1 MGKGWPFT
9 WRTPIGN
16 KRSQI
21 LRRCGYPLLITVA
34 LELVLGLA
42 VAAGQQQPALRRPLP
57 TITTAHGAH
66 SLTIDQAAVGY
77 PVHLRAIVAY
87 YDPYNDPR
95 RPACFAS
102 DASGGI
108 YVDLRGLPS
117 IAFRAGDLV
126 EITGI
131 SAAGG
136 YAPIVLATKA
146 RLIGKSRFP
155 SVAPRVTLSEIL
167 TGVYDGQWVEVEG
180 VVRGVRKS
188 RHKIHLDVALSDGE
202 ITADTVRENGV
213 DYDSLVDAK
222 ISLRG
227 ATAPLFNHLGQ
238 MTGSYLVFPDLSQV
252 KVEEPAPPHPFTL
265 PVVPV
270 GDLLRFTPNPISQHR
285 VHLRGTVTLIWPS
298 RLLCI
303 QDGLH
308 GLCAQTD
315 QTTLLHPGEVAD
327 VIGFLVS
334 GAFSST
340 LTRAVYEAAGY
351 QRPLP
356 TVAVTAEQAL
366 SGDHDAE
373 LVVLEGQLLGQD
385 ESASDPT
392 IVLSSG
398 KHVFSVVLPAQSEIS
413 GWAAWKKGTEFKI
426 TGICSVKDGSAKTGG
441 QRSFSVRSFQVLLR
455 SGQDVVVIKSPSWW
469 TPTHAVAVLGAVA
482 VLTLVVLAW
491 VFVLR
496 KQVHQ
501 QTLTIRQQL
510 QEGADLRIAA
520 ESSNRAKSEFLA
532 NMSHEIR
539 TPMNGVMGMTEL
551 VLDTELTLDQ
561 RENLGIVKSS
571 ADSLL
576 TIINDILDFS
586 KIEAGKLELDQSEFK
601 LRETIAELMKVM
613 ALKARQRGLVL
624 KLDAASDIPEMLK
637 GDSGRLR
644 QILVNLLGNAV
655 KFTHHGEVVLRVT
668 RDGVIA
674 EDDVVLQFSVSDTGV
689 GIPRDR
695 LESIFEPFTQADGST
710 TRTYGGTGLGLTI
723 SAQLVKLMGGRLWV
737 ESEVGRGSTFHFTAH
752 FFPVNAE
759 GALLAPLGVRLARA
773 SRKAGRV
780 LVVDDNKVN
789 QLIAKRLLE
798 KNGKTVV
805 VADNGRQALAILNA
819 AGAAGVDC
827 VLMDVQMPE
836 MDGFQCTALIREK
849 ERTTGLHLPII
860 AMTAHAMKED
870 EIRCLA
876 AGMDGY
882 VSKPLDPVRF
892 LDVLEFHLAQSCQA
906 RP

>member
-1 MGKGWPFT
+1 MT
-9 WRTPIGN
+9 
-16 KRSQI
+16 
-21 LRRCGYPLLITVA
+21 
-34 LELVLGLA
+34 LGLLPGPAA
-42 VAAGQQQPALRRPLP
+42 VAGQQQPAQRQPLP
-57 TITTAHGAH
+57 TITKAHDAH
-66 SLTIDQAAVGY
+66 SLTVEQAAQGY
-77 PVHLRAIVAY
+77 PVHLRAIVTY

-102 DASGGI
+102 DSSGGI
-108 YVDLRGLPS
+108 YVDLRALPA
-117 IAFRAGDLV
+117 IPFGAGDLV

-131 SAAGG
+131 SATGG
-136 YAPIVLATKA
+136 YAPIVVATEA
-146 RLIGKSRFP
+146 RLIGKFHFP
-155 SVAPRVTLSEIL
+155 SIAPRVTLSEIL
-167 TGVYDGQWVEVEG
+167 TGKYDGQWVEIEG
-180 VVRGVRKS
+180 VVRGVHKS
-188 RHKIHLDVALSDGE
+188 RNNIHLDVALSDGE
-202 ITADTVRENGV
+202 ITAGTVREKGA

-222 ISLRG
+222 VSLRG
-227 ATAPLFNHLGQ
+227 SAAPLFNHLGQ
-238 MTGSYLVFPDLSQV
+238 MTGSYLVFPDRTQV
-252 KVEEPAPPHPFTL
+252 KVEEPAPAHPFTL

-270 GDLLRFTPNPISQHR
+270 GDLLRFTPNPVSQHR
-285 VHLRGTVTLIWPS
+285 VHLRGTVTLIWPG

-308 GLCAQTD
+308 GLCAQTN
-315 QTTLLHPGEVAD
+315 QTTPLRPGDVAD
-327 VIGFLVS
+327 VIGFLLS
-334 GAFSST
+334 GAFSPT

-351 QRPLP
+351 ERALP
-356 TVAVTAEQAL
+356 AVAVTAEQAL
-366 SGDHDAE
+366 GGDHDAE
-373 LVVLEGQLLGQD
+373 LVVLEGQLIGQD

-398 KHVFSVVLPAQSEIS
+398 KHVFSVVLPAQSEAKR
-413 GWAAWKKGTEFKI
+413 WAAWKRGTVFKI
-426 TGICSVKDGSAKTGG
+426 IGICSVKDGTERTGG
-441 QRSFSVRSFQVLLR
+441 QRSLSVPRSFQVLLR
-455 SGQDVVVIKSPSWW
+455 SAQDLVVIKSPSWW
-469 TPTHAVAVLGAVA
+469 TPTHAVAALGVVA

-491 VFVLR
+491 VLVLR
-496 KQVHQ
+496 KQVHE

-510 QEGADLRIAA
+510 QEGAKLRIAA

-539 TPMNGVMGMTEL
+539 TPMNGVMGMTDL
-551 VLDTELTLDQ
+551 VLDTDLTLDQ
-561 RENLGIVKSS
+561 RENLGIVRSS
-571 ADSLL
+571 ADALL

-586 KIEAGKLELDQSEFK
+586 KIEAGKLDLDQSDFK
-601 LRETIAELMKVM
+601 LHETIAELMKVM
-613 ALKARQRGLVL
+613 ALKAQQRGLAL
-624 KLDAASDIPEMLK
+624 KLDAASDIPETLK

-668 RDGVIA
+668 RDAVITQ
-674 EDDVVLQFSVSDTGV
+674 DDVVLRFSVSDTGV
-689 GIPRDR
+689 GIPHGR

-723 SAQLVKLMGGRLWV
+723 SAQLVNLMGGHLWV
-737 ESEVGRGSTFHFTAH
+737 ESEVDRGSTFHFMAH
-752 FFPVNAE
+752 FLPVNAA
-759 GALLAPLGVRLARA
+759 GVFAPPLGARPSRA

-780 LVVDDNKVN
+780 LVVDDNRVN
-789 QLIAKRLLE
+789 QLVAKRLLE
-798 KNGKTVV
+798 KNGNTVM
-805 VADNGRQALAILNA
+805 VADNGRQALAILDDAAA
-819 AGAAGVDC
+819 AGFDC

-882 VSKPLDPVRF
+882 VSKPLDPGRL
-892 LDVLEFHLAQSCQA
+892 LDVLEFHLAQSCPS

>member
-1 MGKGWPFT
+1 VALGG
-9 WRTPIGN
+9 
-16 KRSQI
+16 
-21 LRRCGYPLLITVA
+21 LLLIPV
-34 LELVLGLA
+34 
-42 VAAGQQQPALRRPLP
+42 VAAGQRQPQRHPLP
-57 TITTAHGAH
+57 AITKAHDAH
-66 SLTIDQAAVGY
+66 NLTIEQAAQGY
-77 PVHLRAIVAY
+77 PVHLRAIVTY

-102 DASGGI
+102 DSSGGV
-108 YVDLRGLPS
+108 YVDLRALPA
-117 IAFRAGDLV
+117 IPFKAGDLV
-126 EITGI
+126 AITGI
-131 SAAGG
+131 SATGG
-136 YAPIVLATKA
+136 YAPIVVATEA
-146 RLIGKSRFP
+146 RLIGKSHFP
-155 SVAPRVTLSEIL
+155 TVAPRVTLSEIL
-167 TGVYDGQWVEVEG
+167 TGVYDGQWVEVQG
-180 VVRGVRKS
+180 VVRGVNKS
-188 RHKIHLDVALSDGE
+188 RTKIHLDVALRDGE
-202 ITADTVRENGV
+202 ITADTVREKGA
-213 DYDSLVDAK
+213 DYDSLIDAK

-227 ATAPLFNHLGQ
+227 STAPLFNHLGQ
-238 MTGSYLVFPDLSQV
+238 MTGAYLVFPDLTQV
-252 KVEEPAPPHPFTL
+252 KVEEPAPRHPFRL

-270 GDLLRFTPNPISQHR
+270 GDLLRFTPNPVSQHR
-285 VHLRGTVTLIWPS
+285 VHLRGTVTLIWPG

-315 QTTLLHPGEVAD
+315 QTTPLRTGEVAD
-327 VIGFLVS
+327 VIGFLIS
-334 GAFSST
+334 GAFSPT
-340 LTRAVYEAAGY
+340 LTRAVYQPADDRRA
-351 QRPLP
+351 LP
-356 TVAVTAEQAL
+356 AVTVSAEEAM

-373 LVVLEGQLLGQD
+373 LVVLEGQLIGED

-398 KHVFSVVLPAQSEIS
+398 KHVFSVVLPAQSEAK
-413 GWAAWKKGTEFKI
+413 GWAGWKKGTIFEI
-426 TGICSVKDGSAKTGG
+426 TGICSVKDGTARTGG
-441 QRSFSVRSFQVLLR
+441 QRSLSVRSFQILLR
-455 SGQDVVVIKSPSWW
+455 SAQDLVVIKSPSWW
-469 TPTHAVAVLGAVA
+469 TPTHAVAALGVVA
-482 VLTLVVLAW
+482 VLTLAVLAW

-496 KQVHQ
+496 KQVHE

-510 QEGADLRIAA
+510 QEGAKLRIAA

-539 TPMNGVMGMTEL
+539 TPMNGVIGMTDL
-551 VLDTELTLDQ
+551 VLDTDLTLDQ

-571 ADSLL
+571 ADGLL
-576 TIINDILDFS
+576 IIINDILDFS
-586 KIEAGKLELDQSEFK
+586 KIEAGKLDLNPSDFK
-601 LRETIAELMKVM
+601 LHETIDELMKVM
-613 ALKARQRGLVL
+613 ALKAGERGLAL
-624 KLDAASDIPEMLK
+624 KLDAAADIPETLK

-655 KFTHHGEVVLRVT
+655 KFTHHGGIVLRMT
-668 RDGVIA
+668 RDVVITQ
-674 EDDVVLQFSVSDTGV
+674 DDVVLHFSVSDTGV
-689 GIPRDR
+689 GIPHDR

-752 FFPVNAE
+752 FLPVNAE
-759 GALLAPLGVRLARA
+759 GALATPLAVHASRA
-773 SRKAGRV
+773 PRKAGRV

-798 KNGKTVV
+798 KSGNTVM
-805 VADNGRQALAILNA
+805 VADNGRQALAILDDVAA
-819 AGAAGVDC
+819 AGFDC

-892 LDVLEFHLAQSCQA
+892 LDVLEFHLTQPCATRQ
-906 RP
+906 

>member
-1 MGKGWPFT
+1 MALGG
-9 WRTPIGN
+9 
-16 KRSQI
+16 
-21 LRRCGYPLLITVA
+21 LL
-34 LELVLGLA
+34 LDP
-42 VAAGQQQPALRRPLP
+42 AAGAGRQRLQRRPLP
-57 TITTAHGAH
+57 TITRAHDAH
-66 SLTIDQAAVGY
+66 NLTSEQAAQGY
-77 PVHLRAIVAY
+77 PVRLRAIVTY

-95 RPACFAS
+95 RPACFAA

-108 YVDLRGLPS
+108 YVDLRALPA
-117 IAFRAGDLV
+117 IPFKAGDLV
-126 EITGI
+126 DITGI

-136 YAPIVLATKA
+136 YAPIVVATEA
-146 RLIGKSRFP
+146 RLIGKSHFP
-155 SVAPRVTLSEIL
+155 SIAPRATLSEIL

-180 VVRGVRKS
+180 VVRGVSKS
-188 RHKIHLDVALSDGE
+188 RTTIHLDVALSDGE
-202 ITADTVRENGV
+202 ITADTVREKGA

-227 ATAPLFNHLGQ
+227 ATAPIFNHLGQ
-238 MTGSYLVFPDLSQV
+238 MTGAYLVFPDLSQV
-252 KVEEPAPPHPFTL
+252 NVKEPAPAHPFTL
-265 PVVPV
+265 PVTAV
-270 GDLLRFTPNPISQHR
+270 GDLLRYTPHPVSQHR
-285 VHLRGTVTLIWPS
+285 VHLRGTVTLLWPG

-303 QDGLH
+303 QDGIH

-315 QTTLLHPGEVAD
+315 QTTPLRTGEVTD
-327 VIGFLVS
+327 VIGFLIS
-334 GAFSST
+334 GAFSPT
-340 LTRAVYEAAGY
+340 LTRAVYEAAGE
-351 QRPLP
+351 QRALP
-356 TVAVTAEQAL
+356 AVAVSAEEAL

-373 LVVLEGQLLGQD
+373 LVVLEGQLIGED

-398 KHVFSVVLPAQSEIS
+398 KHVFSVVLPAQSEAK
-413 GWAAWKKGTEFKI
+413 GWAAWKKGTVFEI
-426 TGICSVKDGSAKTGG
+426 TGICSVKDGTPKTGG
-441 QRSFSVRSFQVLLR
+441 QRSFSVRSFQILLR
-455 SGQDVVVIKSPSWW
+455 SAQDLVVIKSPSWW
-469 TPTHAVAVLGAVA
+469 TPTHAVAALGVVA

-496 KQVHQ
+496 KQVHE

-510 QEGADLRIAA
+510 QEGAKLRIAA
-520 ESSNRAKSEFLA
+520 EGSNRAKSEFLA

-539 TPMNGVMGMTEL
+539 TPMNGVIGMTDL
-551 VLDTELTLDQ
+551 VLDTDLTLDQ

-571 ADSLL
+571 ADALL

-586 KIEAGKLELDQSEFK
+586 KIEAGKLELDQSDFK
-601 LRETIAELMKVM
+601 LHETIAELMKVM
-613 ALKARQRGLVL
+613 ALKAGQRGLAL

-655 KFTHHGEVVLRVT
+655 KFTHHGEIVLRVT
-668 RDGVIA
+668 RDAAITQH
-674 EDDVVLQFSVSDTGV
+674 DVVLHFSVSDTGV
-689 GIPRDR
+689 GIAHDR

-723 SAQLVKLMGGRLWV
+723 STQLVKLMGGRLWV
-737 ESEVGRGSTFHFTAH
+737 ESEVDRGSTFHFMAH
-752 FFPVNAE
+752 FLPVTTAVALAAPG
-759 GALLAPLGVRLARA
+759 GARPSRA
-773 SRKAGRV
+773 TRKAGRV
-780 LVVDDNKVN
+780 LVVDDNRVN

-798 KNGKTVV
+798 KNGNTVM
-805 VADNGRQALAILNA
+805 VADNGRQALAVLDDA
-819 AGAAGVDC
+819 ADTGFDC
-827 VLMDVQMPE
+827 VVMDVQMPE
-836 MDGFQCTALIREK
+836 MDGLQCTALIREK

-882 VSKPLDPVRF
+882 VSKPLDAARF
-892 LDVLEFHLAQSCQA
+892 LDVLEFHLAQSCPT

>member
-1 MGKGWPFT
+1 
-9 WRTPIGN
+9 
-16 KRSQI
+16 
-21 LRRCGYPLLITVA
+21 VA
-34 LELVLGLA
+34 LGGLLLGPA
-42 VAAGQQQPALRRPLP
+42 VAAGQQRLQRHPPP
-57 TITTAHGAH
+57 TITRAHDAH
-66 SLTIDQAAVGY
+66 NLTSEQAARSY
-77 PVHLRAIVAY
+77 PVHLRAIVTY

-95 RPACFAS
+95 RPACFAA

-108 YVDLRGLPS
+108 YVDLRALPA
-117 IAFRAGDLV
+117 IPFKAGDLV

-131 SAAGG
+131 SASGG
-136 YAPIVLATKA
+136 YAPIVVATEA
-146 RLIGKSRFP
+146 RLIAKSHFP
-155 SVAPRVTLSEIL
+155 SIARRVTLSEIL
-167 TGVYDGQWVEVEG
+167 TGAYDGQWVEVEG
-180 VVRGVRKS
+180 VVRGVSKS
-188 RHKIHLDVALSDGE
+188 RTSIHLDVALSDGE
-202 ITADTVRENGV
+202 ITADTVREEGA
-213 DYDSLVDAK
+213 DYDSLVDSK
-222 ISLRG
+222 IRLRG
-227 ATAPLFNHLGQ
+227 ATAPIFNHLGQ
-238 MTGSYLVFPDLSQV
+238 MTGAYLVFPGLSQI
-252 KVEEPAPPHPFTL
+252 KVEEPAPADPFTL

-270 GDLLRFTPNPISQHR
+270 GDLLRFTPRPVSQHR
-285 VHLRGTVTLIWPS
+285 VHLRGTVTLLWPG

-315 QTTLLHPGEVAD
+315 QTTPLRPGEVAE
-327 VIGFLVS
+327 VIGFLVP
-334 GAFSST
+334 GAFSPT
-340 LTRAVYEAAGY
+340 LTRAVYEAADS
-351 QRPLP
+351 QRALA

-373 LVVLEGQLLGQD
+373 LVVLEGQLIGQD

-392 IVLSSG
+392 IVLASG
-398 KHVFSVVLPAQSEIS
+398 KHVFSVVLPAQSQAK
-413 GWAAWKKGTEFKI
+413 GWAAWKKGTVFEI
-426 TGICSVKDGSAKTGG
+426 TGICSVKDGTAKTGG
-441 QRSFSVRSFQVLLR
+441 QRSFSVRSLQILLR
-455 SGQDVVVIKSPSWW
+455 STQDLVVIKSPSWW
-469 TPTHAVAVLGAVA
+469 TPTHAVAALGAVA

-491 VFVLR
+491 VFVLH
-496 KQVHQ
+496 KQVRE

-510 QEGADLRIAA
+510 QEGAKLRIAA

-539 TPMNGVMGMTEL
+539 TPMNGVIGMTDL
-551 VLDTELTLDQ
+551 VLDTDLTLEQ

-571 ADSLL
+571 ADALL

-586 KIEAGKLELDQSEFK
+586 KIEAGKLDLNQSDFK
-601 LRETIAELMKVM
+601 LHETVAELMKVM
-613 ALKARQRGLVL
+613 ALKAEQRGLAL
-624 KLDAASDIPEMLK
+624 KLEADSDIPETLK

-644 QILVNLLGNAV
+644 QILVNLIGNAV
-655 KFTHHGEVVLRVT
+655 KFTHQGEVILRVT
-668 RDGVIA
+668 RDAVITQ
-674 EDDVVLQFSVSDTGV
+674 DDVVLRFAVSDTGV
-689 GIPRDR
+689 GIPHDR

-723 SAQLVKLMGGRLWV
+723 SAQLVDLMGGRLRV
-737 ESEVGRGSTFHFTAH
+737 ESEVNRGSTFHFMAH
-752 FFPVNAE
+752 FLPVNTM
-759 GALLAPLGVRLARA
+759 GALAAAPLTVRPPRE
-773 SRKAGRV
+773 SRKSGRV

-798 KNGKTVV
+798 KSGNTVM
-805 VADNGRQALAILNA
+805 VADNGRQALAILDDA
-819 AGAAGVDC
+819 ADAGFDC

-849 ERTTGLHLPII
+849 ERTTGLHLSIV

-892 LDVLEFHLAQSCQA
+892 LDVLEFHLAQSRRT

>member
-1 MGKGWPFT
+1 
-9 WRTPIGN
+9 
-16 KRSQI
+16 
-21 LRRCGYPLLITVA
+21 VA
-34 LELVLGLA
+34 LGGLLLGPA
-42 VAAGQQQPALRRPLP
+42 ATAGQQLAQRPPLP
-57 TITTAHGAH
+57 TLTKAHDAH
-66 SLTIDQAAVGY
+66 HLTSEQAAQGY
-77 PVHLRAIVAY
+77 PVHLHTIVTY
-87 YDPYNDPR
+87 YDPYHDPR
-95 RPACFAS
+95 RPACFAADS
-102 DASGGI
+102 SGGI
-108 YVDLRGLPS
+108 YVDLRALPV
-117 IAFRAGDLV
+117 IPFRAGDLV

-131 SAAGG
+131 SASGG
-136 YAPIVLATKA
+136 YAPIVVATEA
-146 RLIGKSRFP
+146 RLLGKSHFP
-155 SVAPRVTLSEIL
+155 SLAPRVTLSEIL
-167 TGVYDGQWVEVEG
+167 TGAYDGQWVEVEG
-180 VVRGVRKS
+180 VVRGVSKS
-188 RHKIHLDVALSDGE
+188 RTSIHLDVALSDGE
-202 ITADTVRENGV
+202 ITADTVREKGA
-213 DYDSLVDAK
+213 DYDRLVDAK

-238 MTGSYLVFPDLSQV
+238 MTGAYLVFPDLSQV
-252 KVEEPAPPHPFTL
+252 KVEEAAPAHPFSL
-265 PVVPV
+265 PVAPV
-270 GDLLRFTPNPISQHR
+270 GDLLRFTPNPVSQHR
-285 VHLRGTVTLIWPS
+285 VHLRGTVTLIWPG
-298 RLLCI
+298 RFLCI

-315 QTTLLHPGEVAD
+315 QTTPLRLGEVAD
-327 VIGFLVS
+327 VIGFLLP
-334 GAFSST
+334 GAFSPT
-340 LTRAVYEAAGY
+340 LTRAVYETGGEQRALAA
-351 QRPLP
+351 
-356 TVAVTAEQAL
+356 VAVTAEEAM

-373 LVVLEGQLLGQD
+373 LVVLEGQLIGQD

-398 KHVFSVVLPAQSEIS
+398 KHVFSVVLPAQSEAK
-413 GWAAWKKGTEFKI
+413 GWFAWKKGTVFKI
-426 TGICSVKDGSAKTGG
+426 TGICSVKDGTSKTGG

-455 SGQDVVVIKSPSWW
+455 SAQDVVVIKSPSWW
-469 TPTHAVAVLGAVA
+469 TPAHAVSVLGIVAVLA
-482 VLTLVVLAW
+482 LLVLAW

-496 KQVHQ
+496 KRVHE

-510 QEGADLRIAA
+510 QEGAKLRIAA

-539 TPMNGVMGMTEL
+539 TPMNGVIGMTDL
-551 VLDTELTLDQ
+551 VLDTELSLDQ

-571 ADSLL
+571 ADALL

-586 KIEAGKLELDQSEFK
+586 KIEAGKLDLDQRDFN
-601 LRETIAELMKVM
+601 LHETIAELMKVM
-613 ALKARQRGLVL
+613 ALKARQRGLAL
-624 KLDAASDIPEMLK
+624 KLDTASDIPETLK

-655 KFTHHGEVVLRVT
+655 KFTHHGEVILRVT
-668 RDGVIA
+668 RDAVIA
-674 EDDVVLQFSVSDTGV
+674 DDVVVLHFSVWDTGV
-689 GIPRDR
+689 GIPHDR

-737 ESEVGRGSTFHFTAH
+737 ESEVGRGSTFHFMAH
-752 FFPVNAE
+752 FLLVQAVD
-759 GALLAPLGVRLARA
+759 ALVAPGGLSPARA
-773 SRKAGRV
+773 SRRTGRV

-798 KNGKTVV
+798 KSGNTAI
-805 VADNGRQALAILNA
+805 VADNGRQALAILDDVAA
-819 AGAAGVDC
+819 AGFDC

-836 MDGFQCTALIREK
+836 MDGFQCTALIRER

-892 LDVLEFHLAQSCQA
+892 LDVLEFHLAQSCTTHS
-906 RP
+906 

>member
-1 MGKGWPFT
+1 V
-9 WRTPIGN
+9 
-16 KRSQI
+16 
-21 LRRCGYPLLITVA
+21 PLGV
-34 LELVLGLA
+34 VLGLA
-42 VAAGQQQPALRRPLP
+42 GAAGQQEPARRPPLP

-66 SLTIDQAAVGY
+66 SLTIKQAAQGY
-77 PVHLRAIVAY
+77 PVHLSAVVTY

-102 DASGGI
+102 DSSGGV
-108 YVDLRGLPS
+108 YVDLRDLPA
-117 IAFRAGDLV
+117 IPFKAGDLV

-136 YAPIVLATKA
+136 YAPIVVATEA
-146 RLIGKSRFP
+146 RLIGKSHFP
-155 SVAPRVTLSEIL
+155 SIAPRVTLSEIL
-167 TGVYDGQWVEVEG
+167 TGMYDGQWVEVDG
-180 VVRGVRKS
+180 VVREVSKS
-188 RHKIHLDVALSDGE
+188 RNNIHLNVALSDGE
-202 ITADTVRENGV
+202 INAVTVRKKGA
-213 DYDSLVDAK
+213 DYDNLVDAK

-227 ATAPLFNHLGQ
+227 DTAPTFNHLGQ

-252 KVEEPAPPHPFTL
+252 KVEEPAPAHPFTL

-285 VHLRGTVTLIWPS
+285 VHLRGAVTLLWPG

-303 QDGLH
+303 QDGLR

-315 QTTLLHPGEVAD
+315 QTTLLRPGEVAD

-334 GAFSST
+334 GPFSPT
-340 LTRAVYEAAGY
+340 LTRAVYETAGY
-351 QRPLP
+351 QRAVPA
-356 TVAVTAEQAL
+356 VAVTAEQAL

-373 LVVLEGQLLGQD
+373 LVVLEGQLIGQD

-398 KHVFSVVLPAQSEIS
+398 KHVFSVVLSAQSEARR
-413 GWAAWKKGTEFKI
+413 WAAWKKGTVFKI
-426 TGICSVKDGSAKTGG
+426 IGICSVKDGTAKTGV
-441 QRSFSVRSFQVLLR
+441 QRSFAVRSFQVLLR
-455 SGQDVVVIKSPSWW
+455 SAQDVVVIKSPSWW
-469 TPTHAVAVLGAVA
+469 TPTHAVAVLGVVA
-482 VLTLVVLAW
+482 VLSLVVLAW

-496 KQVHQ
+496 KQVHE

-510 QEGADLRIAA
+510 QEGAKLRIAA

-539 TPMNGVMGMTEL
+539 TPMNGVMGMTDL
-551 VLDTELTLDQ
+551 VLDTDLTLDQ

-571 ADSLL
+571 ADALL

-586 KIEAGKLELDQSEFK
+586 KIEAGKLDLDQSDFK
-601 LRETIAELMKVM
+601 FHETIAELMKVM
-613 ALKARQRGLVL
+613 GLKARQKGLVL
-624 KLDAASDIPEMLK
+624 TLDAASDIPEALK

-655 KFTHHGEVVLRVT
+655 KFTHQGEIVLRVI
-668 RDGVIA
+668 RDAVSTQ
-674 EDDVVLQFSVSDTGV
+674 DDVVLQFSVSDTGV
-689 GIPRDR
+689 GIPHDR

-723 SAQLVKLMGGRLWV
+723 SAQLINLMGGRLWV

-752 FFPVNAE
+752 FLPVNAE
-759 GALLAPLGVRLARA
+759 GALAAPRGVRPLSA

-798 KNGKTVV
+798 KSGNTVM
-805 VADNGRQALAILNA
+805 VADNGRQALAILDDA
-819 AGAAGVDC
+819 AVAGFDC

-836 MDGFQCTALIREK
+836 MDGLQCTALIREK

-882 VSKPLDPVRF
+882 LSKPLDPVRF
-892 LDVLEFHLAQSCQA
+892 LDVLESHLAQSCQV

>member
-1 MGKGWPFT
+1 M
-9 WRTPIGN
+9 
-16 KRSQI
+16 
-21 LRRCGYPLLITVA
+21 
-34 LELVLGLA
+34 
-42 VAAGQQQPALRRPLP
+42 
-57 TITTAHGAH
+57 GAH
-66 SLTIDQAAVGY
+66 SLTIEQAALGY
-77 PVHLRAIVAY
+77 PVHLHVIVTY

-108 YVDLRGLPS
+108 YIDLRALPA
-117 IAFRAGDLV
+117 IPWNTGDLI

-131 SAAGG
+131 TAPGG
-136 YAPIVLATKA
+136 YAPIVVATEA
-146 RLIGKSRFP
+146 RLIGKSHFP
-155 SVAPRVTLSEIL
+155 SIAPRVTLSEIL
-167 TGVYDGQWVEVEG
+167 TGIYDGQWVQVEG
-180 VVRGVRKS
+180 VVRGVSKS
-188 RHKIHLDVALSDGE
+188 RNNIQLVVALSDGE
-202 ITADTVRENGV
+202 ITAHTVRKKGT

-227 ATAPLFNHLGQ
+227 STAPTFNHLGQ

-252 KVEEPAPPHPFTL
+252 KVEEPAPAHPFDL
-265 PVVPV
+265 PVMPV
-270 GDLLRFTPNPISQHR
+270 GDLLRFTPNPVSQHR
-285 VHLRGTVTLIWPS
+285 VHLRGTVTLLWPG

-315 QTTLLHPGEVAD
+315 QTTVLRTGDVAD
-327 VIGFLVS
+327 VVGFLLS
-334 GAFSST
+334 GPFGPT

-351 QRPLP
+351 QRTLP
-356 TVAVTAEQAL
+356 AVALTAEQAL
-366 SGDHDAE
+366 SGEYDAE

-385 ESASDPT
+385 DSASDPT

-398 KHVFSVVLPAQSEIS
+398 KHVFSVVLPAQAEARR
-413 GWAAWKKGTEFKI
+413 WAAWKKGTVFKI
-426 TGICSVKDGSAKTGG
+426 TGICSVKDGTAKTGV
-441 QRSFSVRSFQVLLR
+441 QRGFSVRSFQLLLR
-455 SGQDVVVIKSPSWW
+455 SVQDLVVIKSPSWW
-469 TPTHAVAVLGAVA
+469 TPTHAVAALGVVA
-482 VLTLVVLAW
+482 VLTLLVLAW

-496 KQVHQ
+496 KQVHE

-510 QEGADLRIAA
+510 QEGARLRIAA

-539 TPMNGVMGMTEL
+539 TPMNGVMGMTDL
-551 VLDTELTLDQ
+551 VLDTDLTIDQ

-571 ADSLL
+571 ADALL

-586 KIEAGKLELDQSEFK
+586 KIEAGKLDLDRSDFK
-601 LRETIAELMKVM
+601 LHETIAELMKVM
-613 ALKARQRGLVL
+613 ALKARQKGLVL
-624 KLDAASDIPEMLK
+624 KLDAGPDIPETLK

-668 RDGVIA
+668 RDAVVTQ
-674 EDDVVLQFSVSDTGV
+674 DDVVLQFSVSDTGV
-689 GIPRDR
+689 GIPHDR

-723 SAQLVKLMGGRLWV
+723 SAQLVNLMGGRLWV
-737 ESEVGRGSTFHFTAH
+737 ESEIGKGSTFHFAAH
-752 FFPVNAE
+752 FLAVRAA
-759 GALLAPLGVRLARA
+759 GALEAPRGRQLSRA

-798 KNGKTVV
+798 KNGNTVM
-805 VADNGRQALAILNA
+805 VAHNGRQALAILDDAAA
-819 AGAAGVDC
+819 AGFDC

-836 MDGFQCTALIREK
+836 MDGFQCTALIRAK

-860 AMTAHAMKED
+860 AMTAHAMKDD

-882 VSKPLDPVRF
+882 LSKPLDPARF
-892 LDVLEFHLAQSCQA
+892 LDLLEFHLAQSCQV

>member
-1 MGKGWPFT
+1 
-9 WRTPIGN
+9 
-16 KRSQI
+16 
-21 LRRCGYPLLITVA
+21 VA
-34 LELVLGLA
+34 LAGLLLDP
-42 VAAGQQQPALRRPLP
+42 AAADGRQQLQRHPLP
-57 TITTAHGAH
+57 TITRAHDAH
-66 SLTIDQAAVGY
+66 NLTTEQAAQSY
-77 PVHLRAIVAY
+77 PVHLRAIVTY

-95 RPACFAS
+95 RPACFVS
-102 DASGGI
+102 DSSGGV
-108 YVDLRGLPS
+108 YVDLRALPS
-117 IAFRAGDLV
+117 ISFKAGDLV
-126 EITGI
+126 TITGI
-131 SAAGG
+131 SATGG
-136 YAPIVLATKA
+136 YAPIVVATEA
-146 RLIGKSRFP
+146 RLIEKSQFP
-155 SVAPRVTLSEIL
+155 SIAPRVTLSEIL
-167 TGVYDGQWVEVEG
+167 TGAYDGQWVEVEG
-180 VVRGVRKS
+180 VVRGVSKS
-188 RHKIHLDVALSDGE
+188 RTNIHLTVALSDGE
-202 ITADTVRENGV
+202 IVANTVREKGA

-222 ISLRG
+222 IRLRG
-227 ATAPLFNHLGQ
+227 STAPLFNHLGQ
-238 MTGSYLVFPDLSQV
+238 MTGAYLVFPDLSQV

-265 PVVPV
+265 PVTAI
-270 GDLLRFTPNPISQHR
+270 GDLLRFTPYPVSQHR
-285 VHLRGTVTLIWPS
+285 VHLRGTVALLWPG

-315 QTTLLHPGEVAD
+315 QTTPLHPGEVAD
-327 VIGFLVS
+327 VIGFLVA
-334 GAFSST
+334 GAFSPT
-340 LTRAVYEAAGY
+340 LTRAVYKAAGY
-351 QRPLP
+351 QRAPA
-356 TVAVTAEQAL
+356 TVAVTAEEGL
-366 SGDHDAE
+366 SGDHDAD
-373 LVVLEGQLLGQD
+373 LVVLEGQLIGQD

-398 KHVFSVVLPAQSEIS
+398 KHVFSVVLPARSEPKK
-413 GWAAWKKGTEFKI
+413 WAAWKKGTVFKI
-426 TGICSVKDGSAKTGG
+426 TGVCSVKDVTAKTGG

-455 SGQDVVVIKSPSWW
+455 STQDVVVIKSPSWW
-469 TPTHAVAVLGAVA
+469 TPSHAIAALGAVA
-482 VLTLVVLAW
+482 VITLVVLAW

-496 KQVHQ
+496 RQVHE

-510 QEGADLRIAA
+510 QEGAKLRIAA

-539 TPMNGVMGMTEL
+539 TPMNGVLGMTDL
-551 VLDTELTLDQ
+551 VLDTDLTHDQ

-571 ADSLL
+571 ADALL

-586 KIEAGKLELDQSEFK
+586 KIEAGKLELDQSDFK
-601 LRETIAELMKVM
+601 LHETVAELMKVM
-613 ALKARQRGLVL
+613 ALKAGQRGLAL
-624 KLDAASDIPEMLK
+624 KLDAASDLPETLQ

-644 QILVNLLGNAV
+644 QILVNLLGNAI

-668 RDGVIA
+668 REAGIT
-674 EDDVVLQFSVSDTGV
+674 EDDVVLLFSVMDTGI
-689 GIPRDR
+689 GIPHDR
-695 LESIFEPFTQADGST
+695 LDSIFEPFTQADGST

-737 ESEVGRGSTFHFTAH
+737 ESKVGRGSTFHFTGH
-752 FFPVNAE
+752 FLPANA
-759 GALLAPLGVRLARA
+759 ADVVATPLGVRP
-773 SRKAGRV
+773 SRVAHKAGRV

-798 KNGKTVV
+798 KNGNTVM
-805 VADNGRQALAILNA
+805 VADNGRQALAVLEDTAA
-819 AGAAGVDC
+819 AGFDC

-870 EIRCLA
+870 ETRCLA

-892 LDVLEFHLAQSCQA
+892 LDVLEFHLAQSPPT

>member
-1 MGKGWPFT
+1 V
-9 WRTPIGN
+9 
-16 KRSQI
+16 
-21 LRRCGYPLLITVA
+21 ITVA
-34 LELVLGLA
+34 LGGLLLGPAA
-42 VAAGQQQPALRRPLP
+42 VAGQQLPLRHPLP
-57 TITTAHGAH
+57 TITTAHDAH
-66 SLTIDQAAVGY
+66 NLTSEQASQGY
-77 PVHLRAIVAY
+77 PVHLHAIVTY

-95 RPACFAS
+95 RPACFAADS
-102 DASGGI
+102 SGGI
-108 YVDLRGLPS
+108 YVDLRALPA
-117 IAFRAGDLV
+117 IPFRAGDLV

-131 SAAGG
+131 SANGG
-136 YAPIVLATKA
+136 YAPIVVATEA
-146 RLIGKSRFP
+146 RLLGKSHFP
-155 SVAPRVTLSEIL
+155 SFAPQVTLSEIL
-167 TGVYDGQWVEVEG
+167 TGAHDGQWVEVEG
-180 VVRGVRKS
+180 VVRGISKS
-188 RHKIHLDVALSDGE
+188 RTNIHLDVALSDGE
-202 ITADTVRENGV
+202 ITADTVREKGA

-222 ISLRG
+222 ITLRG
-227 ATAPLFNHLGQ
+227 ATAPIFNHLGQ
-238 MTGSYLVFPDLSQV
+238 MTGAYLVFPNLSQV
-252 KVEEPAPPHPFTL
+252 KVEEPAPSHPFSL
-265 PVVPV
+265 PVAPV
-270 GDLLRFTPNPISQHR
+270 GDLLRFTPNPVSQHR
-285 VHLRGTVTLIWPS
+285 VHLRGTVTLIWPG

-315 QTTLLHPGEVAD
+315 QTTPLRPGEVAD
-327 VIGFLVS
+327 VIGFLLS
-334 GAFSST
+334 GAFSPT
-340 LTRAVYEAAGY
+340 LTRAVYETAGEQRALAA
-351 QRPLP
+351 
-356 TVAVTAEQAL
+356 VAVTAEEAM

-373 LVVLEGQLLGQD
+373 LVVLEGQLIGQD

-398 KHVFSVVLPAQSEIS
+398 KHVFSVVLPAQSQAK
-413 GWAAWKKGTEFKI
+413 GWAAWKKGTVFEI
-426 TGICSVKDGSAKTGG
+426 TGICSVKDGTSKTGG

-455 SGQDVVVIKSPSWW
+455 SAQDVVVIKSPSWW
-469 TPTHAVAVLGAVA
+469 TPTHAVAALGIVGVLA
-482 VLTLVVLAW
+482 LLVLAW

-496 KQVHQ
+496 KRVHE

-510 QEGADLRIAA
+510 QEGANLRIVA

-539 TPMNGVMGMTEL
+539 TPMNGVIGMTDL
-551 VLDTELTLDQ
+551 VLDTDLTLDQ

-571 ADSLL
+571 ADALL

-586 KIEAGKLELDQSEFK
+586 KIEAGKLDLDQRDFN
-601 LRETIAELMKVM
+601 LHETIAELMKVM
-613 ALKARQRGLVL
+613 ALKARQRGLAL
-624 KLDAASDIPEMLK
+624 KSDTASDIPEALK

-644 QILVNLLGNAV
+644 QILVNLIGNAV

-668 RDGVIA
+668 RDAVTTQ
-674 EDDVVLQFSVSDTGV
+674 DDVVLHFSVWDTGV
-689 GIPRDR
+689 GIPHDR

-737 ESEVGRGSTFHFTAH
+737 ESEVGRGSTFHFNAH
-752 FFPVNAE
+752 FLPVQAV
-759 GALLAPLGVRLARA
+759 GALAAPGGVSRARA
-773 SRKAGRV
+773 TRKTGRV

-798 KNGKTVV
+798 KSGNTVI
-805 VADNGRQALAILNA
+805 VADNGQQALAILDDVAA
-819 AGAAGVDC
+819 AGFDC

-836 MDGFQCTALIREK
+836 MDGFQCTALIRER

-892 LDVLEFHLAQSCQA
+892 LDVLEFHLAQSCTTH
-906 RP
+906 P